1 MTAPEPNPYRHLI
14 ALGAGIA
21 ALIVFLTF
29 PSGVIGYLVS
39 IVVAAVA
46 VFVGHRAVR
55 HRGRMLLAAILGL
68 VLSYFVLLT
77 SVALLVVRL
86 SRLGG

>member
-1 MTAPEPNPYRHLI
+1 MTEAEPNPYRHLI
-14 ALGAGIA
+14 ALAVGIA
-21 ALIVFLTF
+21 SLIVFLTF
-29 PSGVIGYLVS
+29 TSGVVGYLVS

-46 VFVGHRAVR
+46 VLVGHRAVR

-77 SVALLVVRL
+77 SVGLLVVRL
-86 SRLGG
+86 TRLGG